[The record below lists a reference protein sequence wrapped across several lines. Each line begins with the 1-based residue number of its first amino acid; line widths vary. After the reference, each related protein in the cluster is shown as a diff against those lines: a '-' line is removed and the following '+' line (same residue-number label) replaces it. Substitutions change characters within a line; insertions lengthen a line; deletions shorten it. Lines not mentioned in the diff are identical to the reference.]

1 MLNLETLQDELNAS
15 DKIIELFENYGG
27 CVYICDAI
35 MEQSDSNID
44 IYYYDLF
51 EWAKHNFDEIEAA
64 NEELGCPNDIIKQ
77 IQQAQYLV
85 NSRELYEELETGV
98 LWAVYEAAKEYGEE
112 ITEEQ
117 AEKLEELA
125 NSIDNNSYFEE
136 ITDGVKEIFEPETD
150 EE

>member
-1 MLNLETLQDELNAS
+1 MLNLETLQNELNAS
-15 DKIIELFENYGG
+15 DNIIELFENYSG
-27 CVYICDAI
+27 CHYICDAI
-35 MEQSDSNID
+35 SEQADSNVD

-51 EWAKHNFDEIEAA
+51 EWAKHNFAEIEEA

-85 NSRELYEELETGV
+85 NSRELYDELENGI
-98 LWAVYEAAKEYGEE
+98 LWACYEAAKEYGEE

-117 AEKLEELA
+117 AEKIEELA

-136 ITDGVKEIFEPETD
+136 ITDGVKEIFDPEEI